1 MQLCAAGTLRL
12 AKSRRKAAV
21 ARMHARCGSRG
32 GGLTPSCESPPPEEG
47 RGCPRP
53 QTNFIHMLW
62 KNLICDH
69 AALLLPAFEIQIP
82 LQNERR
88 RDRVHGLAV
97 FFLLFARLVQDLMRG
112 DRGAALV
119 P

>member
-1 MQLCAAGTLRL
+1 MLVQGIALLII
-12 AKSRRKAAV
+12 
-21 ARMHARCGSRG
+21 
-32 GGLTPSCESPPPEEG
+32 
-47 RGCPRP
+47 P
-53 QTNFIHMLW
+53 QITKDVNHYIHMLW

-119 P
+119 S